1 VSPYYYVQL
10 LLGIPIT
17 AFLYYSAPGWHIQ
30 ILHSYTNR
38 LLFGVLHFY
47 TTWLLFGTSLSCIP
61 IPSGPCLAACIPI
74 PWCSAPVW
82 QLALEANTPEAEAA
96 ELADD
101 LLPEEAAEAADAAAV
116 AAAAALAAACM

>member
-1 VSPYYYVQL
+1 
-10 LLGIPIT
+10 
-17 AFLYYSAPGWHIQ
+17 
-30 ILHSYTNR
+30 
-38 LLFGVLHFY
+38 
-47 TTWLLFGTSLSCIP
+47 
-61 IPSGPCLAACIPI
+61 
-74 PWCSAPVW
+74 VW